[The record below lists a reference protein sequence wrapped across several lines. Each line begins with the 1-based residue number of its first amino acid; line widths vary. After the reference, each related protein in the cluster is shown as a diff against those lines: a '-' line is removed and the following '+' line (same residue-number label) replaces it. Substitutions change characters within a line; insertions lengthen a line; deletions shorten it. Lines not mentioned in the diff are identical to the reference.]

1 MLDIKDTL
9 RKSNWYLEGILS
21 NGEKWVITIDKSPF
35 TIGRNEDCNLSI
47 LSKTVSRK
55 HAEIIKKIDGPFIRD
70 LKSKNGTFLNEQL
83 INLESKLKDG
93 DIIHFGDVKF
103 KFFYKEDKDKTCDS
117 GTIFA
122 GAPKKQD
129 DFASHYYLTKREEE
143 ILIFVLQGKSTKEIA
158 DTICVSTG
166 TAKNHILNIFKKTDA
181 HSKFE
186 LLTMYNN
193 FNSKK

>member
-1 MLDIKDTL
+1 M
-9 RKSNWYLEGILS
+9 
-21 NGEKWVITIDKSPF
+21 
-35 TIGRNEDCNLSI
+35 
-47 LSKTVSRK
+47 
-55 HAEIIKKIDGPFIRD
+55 
-70 LKSKNGTFLNEQL
+70 
-83 INLESKLKDG
+83 KLKDG

-103 KFFYKEDKDKTCDS
+103 KFFLKEESKTCDS

-122 GAPKKQD
+122 GAPKKED
-129 DFASHYYLTKREEE
+129 DFATHYYLTKREEE
-143 ILIFVLQGKSTKEIA
+143 ILILVLQGKSTKEIA

-186 LLTMYNN
+186 LLTLYNN

>member
-1 MLDIKDTL
+1 MLDLKDGI
-9 RKSNWYLEGILS
+9 RKSNWYLEGDLS
-21 NGEKWVITIDKSPF
+21 NGEKWVINIDKNPF
-35 TIGRNEDCNLSI
+35 IVGRNEDCNLSI

-55 HAEIIKKIDGPFIRD
+55 HAEIFKKMDGPFLRD

-83 INLESKLKDG
+83 LNADAKLKDG

-103 KFFYKEDKDKTCDS
+103 KFFFKDDRGSTCDS

-122 GAPKKQD
+122 GSPKKHD

-143 ILIFVLQGKSTKEIA
+143 ILILVLQGKSTKEIA
-158 DTICVSTG
+158 DSICVSTG